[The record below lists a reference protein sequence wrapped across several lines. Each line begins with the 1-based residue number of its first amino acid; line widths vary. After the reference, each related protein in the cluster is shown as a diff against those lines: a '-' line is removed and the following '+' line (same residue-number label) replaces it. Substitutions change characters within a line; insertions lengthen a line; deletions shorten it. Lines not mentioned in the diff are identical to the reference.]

1 MFSNFA
7 LVFRSMKDHTIHCE
21 AEGLFCGD
29 SPIDVVVLAYLHG
42 FASNGKRHAQIC
54 LFGGRHCYALPE

>member
-7 LVFRSMKDHTIHCE
+7 LVFRSIDHTIHCE